1 MNDSQSKNSKI
12 AGCSWLFFGRPPW
25 AKRDGFRGRLVLLAV
40 ISLY

>member
-1 MNDSQSKNSKI
+1 MIRNQRTAKLL
-12 AGCSWLFFGRPPW
+12 AVPGCFWPRPW